1 MSNPQKAKGT
11 RWETAVVR
19 FLRERGLYAV
29 KPRQEGF
36 LDVGDIHVPPFT
48 LQAKDYKDVL
58 AALRNGTDGA
68 RVQRV
73 NAGLPFGAAVI
84 KRARRPIEDAYVV
97 IRLGDFPD
105 LVRALTG
112 TEADSLS
119 ATTDDPE
126 GGGASP

>member
-19 FLRERGLYAV
+19 FLRDRGLYAY

-36 LDVGDIHVPPFT
+36 RDVGDIHVPPFV
-48 LQAKDYKDVL
+48 LQAKDWKDVL
-58 AALRNGTDGA
+58 GALREGTDGA

-73 NAGLPFGAAVI
+73 NAGLPYGAAVI

-105 LVRALTG
+105 LVRDLIAG
-112 TEADSLS
+112 EQ
-119 ATTDDPE
+119 E
-126 GGGASP
+126 